1 MKILHTLSIEN
12 YSKREACPKQG
23 LPLLSLGL
31 IGEGGK
37 ISIFGLAVI

>member
-1 MKILHTLSIEN
+1 MEILYPLAIEN
-12 YSKREACPKQG
+12 YSRMEACPKQG

-31 IGEGGK
+31 IGEGAK